1 MGVGNVGC
9 CDNNTSLKNTEVS
22 IQSVTYRENSE
33 NFYFT
38 PNTLPIPQTQQD
50 FELISMN
57 KRIKQL
63 RKLQNFSTLSLTLLN
78 CTSEEKTL
86 IISPTGLLDSRRN
99 VRDGYT
105 FFGCKYKSNHVVL
118 NDIKL
123 HLKDSEK
130 SLSLPGRYFMI
141 YYDIASHSYM
151 IKDLGKGAGV
161 FIKLDFPL
169 IMKDG
174 MIINIGNSYLQ
185 FNFKSKITSNHEVEV
200 RKLWDENFRV

>member
-63 RKLQNFSTLSLTLLN
+63 RKLQNFSTTKIL
-78 CTSEEKTL
+78 
-86 IISPTGLLDSRRN
+86 
-99 VRDGYT
+99 VR
-105 FFGCKYKSNHVVL
+105 S
-118 NDIKL
+118 
-123 HLKDSEK
+123 S
-130 SLSLPGRYFMI
+130 
-141 YYDIASHSYM
+141 
-151 IKDLGKGAGV
+151 
-161 FIKLDFPL
+161 
-169 IMKDG
+169 
-174 MIINIGNSYLQ
+174 
-185 FNFKSKITSNHEVEV
+185 
-200 RKLWDENFRV
+200 